1 MEMMAEDMK
10 DCMIESNG
18 MVFTRTDY
26 NGISVLVDEQG
37 YYNASKICSDNGT
50 QFSNITRYQYWS
62 EYIKRLSSLLCLEDR
77 DLSINRLNT
86 DGYSREVQGVYIHPK
101 LVNWLCM
108 HLDMDYAIKVSEIM
122 DLINE
127 RIHIQMISLEE
138 EIQNLQE
145 ENKQLKKEVDEFK
158 SRAVPKGTNRKLLRI
173 IQHADG
179 YYQLIADQ
187 SISDKKLKENGCK
200 IIKHFIFPSAMHVR
214 QVASD
219 LDKERIKM
227 MKFKPCTYREVYEV
241 ITSEQPIDEW

>member
-1 MEMMAEDMK
+1 MEMMVDEMK

-50 QFSNITRYQYWS
+50 KFTFISRTQYWTDYIVELEGGCYLS
-62 EYIKRLSSLLCLEDR
+62 TAESVIEYSDK
-77 DLSINRLNT
+77 
-86 DGYSREVQGVYIHPK
+86 DGYGNDVKGTYIHPK

-108 HLDMDYAIKVSEIM
+108 HLDYKYAIKVGEIM

-173 IQHADG
+173 IQHVDG
-179 YYQLIADQ
+179 NYQLIADQ
-187 SISDKKLKENGCK
+187 SISDKKLKQNGCK

>member
-1 MEMMAEDMK
+1 MAMMVNEMSDS
-10 DCMIESNG
+10 MIESNG

-50 QFSNITRYQYWS
+50 KFTFISRTQYWTD
-62 EYIKRLSSLLCLEDR
+62 YIDKLSSGCYLSTRE
-77 DLSINRLNT
+77 LSINRLNT

-127 RIHIQMISLEE
+127 RVHIQMISLEE
-138 EIQNLQE
+138 EIQELQE
-145 ENKQLKKEVDEFK
+145 ENKQLKKEVSEFK

-173 IQHADG
+173 IQHVDG
-179 YYQLIADQ
+179 DYQLIADQ
-187 SISDKKLKENGCK
+187 SISDKKLKMNGCK

-227 MKFKPCTYREVYEV
+227 MRFEPCTYREVYEV
-241 ITSEQPIDEW
+241 ITSEHPIDEW